1 MFAKAERM
9 SIREFMKKDDRTTM
23 KGTELKIS
31 DIIERVNDP
40 KVKRI
45 LATTTTI
52 IVITKF
58 GPLAALPAIAAQF
71 AQPEAVP
78 AAALSES
85 IRLKIVHAFDPLIEV
100 VKALS
105 YPIAAV
111 MITAGCLFIMVG
123 NKEKGMSMIQMAG
136 IGYILVQLAPVFMQI
151 LVGIGGVV

>member
-31 DIIERVNDP
+31 DILERVNDP

-58 GPLAALPAIAAQF
+58 GPLAALPAIAPNSNEDLHEHWGQLHKNIPDSSHLNHGHPLFLIPNHDEQA
-71 AQPEAVP
+71 PGCNHNGGDR
-78 AAALSES
+78 
-85 IRLKIVHAFDPLIEV
+85 IR
-100 VKALS
+100 
-105 YPIAAV
+105 
-111 MITAGCLFIMVG
+111 
-123 NKEKGMSMIQMAG
+123 
-136 IGYILVQLAPVFMQI
+136 
-151 LVGIGGVV
+151 